1 MEQFMNMLV
10 VAMLSASPGGA
21 ARHPVQIDN
30 WPALKITEHLVESM
44 PSGCGTLGSGCAI
57 VNFGERTCDIYV
69 AWREPQKTLVRER
82 QLNRCRGYDEPPF
95 RLRTAYIQWMAN
107 QPCKPRRDGDNSPM
121 VATAA
126 D

>member
-10 VAMLSASPGGA
+10 VAMLSASPGA
-21 ARHPVQIDN
+21 AVRHPVQIDN

-44 PSGCGTLGSGCAI
+44 PAECNANGLGCAI
-57 VNFGERTCDIYV
+57 VNFNERTCDVYV

-95 RLRTAYIQWMAN
+95 RLRAAYVQWLAS
-107 QPCKPRRDGDNSPM
+107 QPCKPRRDGEERST
-121 VATAA
+121 VAAA
-126 D
+126 AN